1 MNAKKIIV
9 VGVIVPIILALLAGG
24 GFYAY
29 NQMQGQHQEN
39 LKDLE
44 KFGFTVLPTTTYTE
58 STGELG
64 AKQLPATFA
73 EDKLTPTQKV
83 IKGLMADND
92 KLLEEQEGY
101 KKQIENLKA
110 EIAAL
115 EQYKKLNEHFAPL
128 TIVEE
133 IAAVEKQLKQ
143 ILVDMPDARRFSNLQ
158 IEAMSAAAGN
168 EYKKFIAGKRLI
180 LSEFERE
187 ALVKKYMPEYSFCVG
202 DGIEIAANSPREER
216 LITQFFRKQ
225 DSSKLTSDL
234 KNDLSTVIK
243 PCQTALYQR
252 LADYDKP
259 F

>member
-1 MNAKKIIV
+1 MNTRKLLVVLIIIP
-9 VGVIVPIILALLAGG
+9 IVLAVLGG
-24 GFYAY
+24 GGYFAY
-29 NQMQGQHQEN
+29 NEMQGQHKEN

-44 KFGFTVLPTTTYTE
+44 KFGFTVLPSNVHTE
-58 STGELG
+58 TTGELG
-64 AKQLPATFA
+64 TKQLPATFA
-73 EDKLTPTQKV
+73 QDKLTPTQKV
-83 IKGLMADND
+83 IKGLMADNE
-92 KLLEEQEGY
+92 KLLDEQEIY
-101 KKQIENLKA
+101 KKQIEGLKA

-143 ILVDMPDARRFSNLQ
+143 ILIDMPDARRFSNLQ

-187 ALVKKYMPEYSFCVG
+187 SLVKKYMPEYSFCVG